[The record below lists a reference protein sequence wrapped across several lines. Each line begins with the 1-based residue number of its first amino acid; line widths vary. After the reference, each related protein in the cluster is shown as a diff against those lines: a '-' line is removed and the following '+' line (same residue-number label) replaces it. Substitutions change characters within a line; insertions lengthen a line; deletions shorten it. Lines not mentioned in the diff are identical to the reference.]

1 MKTIIKDL
9 KGIATWYTVKPP
21 LMATIF
27 HSRTGVPPFFFVS
40 CFKQVFYIAKHVLFP
55 KNGVTQVG
63 PSPHT
68 GHLLKDNCSYV
79 QNLTAGFLFCNYLF
93 SSNVWFSN
101 NHFHLLIT
109 EKIIYSWTT
118 KEKTS
123 PRVIGSH
130 PMQGRIYVFLV
141 SFFPTA
147 YCYDTAYYIIHY
159 FLHTSDCNRYF
170 GQHETLSSKTK

>member
-40 CFKQVFYIAKHVLFP
+40 CSKQVFYIAKHVLFP

-68 GHLLKDNCSYV
+68 GHLVKDYCSYV
-79 QNLTAGFLFCNYLF
+79 HNLTAGFLFCNYLF

-101 NHFHLLIT
+101 NHFHLFIT

-118 KEKTS
+118 KEKRS
-123 PRVIGSH
+123 PRVMGSH
-130 PMQGRIYVFLV
+130 PMRGRI
-141 SFFPTA
+141 FFWCPFSQLLIVMTQPT
-147 YCYDTAYYIIHY
+147 T
-159 FLHTSDCNRYF
+159 
-170 GQHETLSSKTK
+170 